1 MDEYKGFTAKAIAIK
16 LGASVLIWIFF
27 KVTTAP
33 DYQEMITFNRL
44 SFIYF
49 LETVIL
55 TFSAWSINEYFFQK
69 LETKHGKEF
78 LSPGPLGKLFT
89 YSFLAVAPLLIAVT
103 WFMTMYVEEWLECA
117 DLVAPEVQ
125 IVSDTFKGLMFNLLI
140 LGAFIVNHFWKNK
153 RETELIQEKIIKENL
168 EYKYETL
175 KSHINPHF
183 LFNSFSV
190 LTSLVHQ
197 NSDLASDF
205 IAQLSKIYR
214 YVLDNKD
221 KNMVPLEDELAFLE
235 SYMFLLKIRHDKSI
249 EVNFDI
255 RIKKGIYGIPALA
268 LQMLAENAAKHN
280 SFSQDEPL
288 ILDVFTENE
297 EYLVLR
303 NTLKVRKVENC
314 TGTGLK
320 NINDR
325 YAHLTDNEL
334 EVKREGGYFS
344 VKLPLIKLAS

>member
-1 MDEYKGFTAKAIAIK
+1 MDEYKGFTPKAIALK
-16 LGASVLIWIFF
+16 MGASVLIWIFF

-33 DYQEMITFNRL
+33 DYQEMIKFDKL

-49 LETVIL
+49 IETVFL

-69 LETKHGKEF
+69 LEDKHGKNF

-89 YSFLAVAPLLIAVT
+89 YSFLAVAPLLIGVT
-103 WFMTMYVEEWLECA
+103 WFMTMYAEKWLDCA
-117 DLVAPEVQ
+117 ELVAPEVQ

-197 NSDLASDF
+197 NSDLATDF

-214 YVLDNKD
+214 YVLENKD
-221 KNMVPLEDELAFLE
+221 KNIVPVEDELSFLE
-235 SYMFLLKIRHDKSI
+235 SYMFLLKIRHDNSI
-249 EVNFDI
+249 VINQDI
-255 RIKKGIYGIPALA
+255 RINKGIYGIPALA

-280 SFSQDEPL
+280 SFSGEEPL
-288 ILDVFTENE
+288 KIDIYTENDNF
-297 EYLVLR
+297 LVMR
-303 NTLKVRKVENC
+303 NTLKVRKVENS

-325 YAHLTDNEL
+325 YAHLSEKEL
-334 EVKREGGYFS
+334 EVSSEGGYFT